1 MFADP
6 NPTGRRVLHPKLFE
20 HYPDAKESFC
30 DFADANMKVLTGE
43 LMVEYVV
50 DTLVPALRKEHNSA
64 NPQQPDVPD
73 NKEFLLSMGYRNLGV
88 ATVVKWMNA
97 LGYRYDVRR
106 KHYFNDRHEEPT
118 NVTYREAYLE
128 RYWEYESRSHRWIK
142 ISKTE
147 SAQLIEKE
155 IVLPGQGYKYV
166 DEANKDMV
174 EYHVDDGVD
183 YEFHKRMTTDAVEF
197 GGNLSVRRDPTSK
210 PLIVFGQ
217 DECTFKQFLFMYK
230 FWVG

>member
-1 MFADP
+1 
-6 NPTGRRVLHPKLFE
+6 
-20 HYPDAKESFC
+20 
-30 DFADANMKVLTGE
+30 
-43 LMVEYVV
+43 
-50 DTLVPALRKEHNSA
+50 
-64 NPQQPDVPD
+64 
-73 NKEFLLSMGYRNLGV
+73 MGYRNLGV

-128 RYWEYESRSHRWIK
+128 RYWEYESRSHRWIQ

-155 IVLPGQGYKYV
+155 IVLPGQGYEYV

-217 DECTFKQFLFMYK
+217 DECTSKQFLFMYK